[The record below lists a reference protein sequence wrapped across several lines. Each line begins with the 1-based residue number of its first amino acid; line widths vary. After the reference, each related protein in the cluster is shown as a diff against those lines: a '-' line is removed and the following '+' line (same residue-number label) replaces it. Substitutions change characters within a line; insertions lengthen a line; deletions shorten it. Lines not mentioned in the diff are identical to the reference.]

1 LDIINWEVGFIETAF
16 GCQMDSPLTRTPM
29 TQGSYCP
36 FDNSC
41 RMLWPARF
49 INWERYPCAGQC
61 FLHSNQTQPIQYSRK
76 GGEGRQRP
84 TEIFLRNVMMSSP
97 LISLAHSSESE
108 YCPFPSVS
116 ESTSVAK
123 RPSNIQE
130 CVAEGILS
138 RSFMDPNSFNSRVQ
152 QVLYSTWDVI
162 KIIEIQFPEIYSN
175 LSARLVGQLL

>member
-1 LDIINWEVGFIETAF
+1 
-16 GCQMDSPLTRTPM
+16 
-29 TQGSYCP
+29 
-36 FDNSC
+36 
-41 RMLWPARF
+41 
-49 INWERYPCAGQC
+49 
-61 FLHSNQTQPIQYSRK
+61 
-76 GGEGRQRP
+76 
-84 TEIFLRNVMMSSP
+84 MMSSP